1 MIGYLT
7 KNFFEFDGIECKS
20 MKSLKTRLTVKEMM
34 KELSHKKK
42 LKKQNKFCRK
52 VLLGFYERYL

>member
-20 MKSLKTRLTVKEMM
+20 MNGLRTRLTVKEMM
-34 KELSHKKK
+34 KELLHKKK

-52 VLLGFYERYL
+52 VLLDFL